1 MNNKTDPNDFI
12 RKVAVASGA
21 VTVGVGLIWFFF
33 ANEATADLSMQVKFV
48 SVFVGFATC
57 YIALKLYF
65 KNKRF

>member
-1 MNNKTDPNDFI
+1 MKNETESNDFI

-33 ANEATADLSMQVKFV
+33 ANEATSDLSMQVKSV

-57 YIALKLYF
+57 FIALMLYF
-65 KNKRF
+65 KNKQF